1 MKIDKKT
8 RLQTAVQAPPPG
20 AKPLVEP
27 DQRRQRVQAA
37 ETCLAVLKALAGLGG
52 RASLTAIGAA
62 VDESPAKVH
71 RYLASLMA
79 EGLVEQDRG
88 GTQYALGSEAIR
100 VGLAAMRQSDPIRVA
115 EPALAHLRESLQ
127 VTSFIA
133 VMGNKGPVIVRFE
146 EPGLPVTVNVRVGSV
161 MSLLWS
167 ATGRAFL
174 AFMDD
179 QPQIQALLE
188 QELAQAPREKRA
200 LLDKTDP
207 LGRLR
212 AEIRAAGCASIRD
225 INLPGISAVAAPLFD
240 YTGHVVG
247 VLCAL
252 GASGGFDPDPQ
263 GPIAQAICAE
273 AARVSASLGYRAE
286 A

>member
-1 MKIDKKT
+1 
-8 RLQTAVQAPPPG
+8 
-20 AKPLVEP
+20 
-27 DQRRQRVQAA
+27 
-37 ETCLAVLKALAGLGG
+37 
-52 RASLTAIGAA
+52 
-62 VDESPAKVH
+62 
-71 RYLASLMA
+71 
-79 EGLVEQDRG
+79 
-88 GTQYALGSEAIR
+88 
-100 VGLAAMRQSDPIRVA
+100 
-115 EPALAHLRESLQ
+115 
-127 VTSFIA
+127 
-133 VMGNKGPVIVRFE
+133 
-146 EPGLPVTVNVRVGSV
+146 V

-188 QELAQAPREKRA
+188 QELAQAPKEKRA

-207 LGRLR
+207 LGCLR

-247 VLCAL
+247 VL
-252 GASGGFDPDPQ
+252 DPDPQ